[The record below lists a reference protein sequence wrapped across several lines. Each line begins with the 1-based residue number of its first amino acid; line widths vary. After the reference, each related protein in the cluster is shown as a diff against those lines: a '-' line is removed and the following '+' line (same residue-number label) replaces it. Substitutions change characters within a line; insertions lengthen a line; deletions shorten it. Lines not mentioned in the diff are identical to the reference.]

1 MLEQRLVFTD
11 MDGTLMDHYSYSYEA
26 AIPMLE
32 KLKRLG
38 IPVIPTTSKTFA
50 ELIVL
55 RKEIGLPGPF
65 ITENGAAVFI
75 PKDFFP
81 NQPGDTK
88 SVGDYWLKEFTLGKE
103 HWLGILQQ
111 GVAQLGGAQF
121 ADLFQQFSQMTT
133 AQICLATGL
142 DSPAAK
148 RAAQRQYGEPVLWLG
163 GEKERTQFIQTLTKL
178 GASPVEG
185 GRFIHVCGNCD
196 KGTALN
202 WLVDEFS
209 RQHPDSTCVSIALG
223 DSKNDIAMLE
233 AATIAVRI
241 LSPSNPLPQVNR
253 THNLYTSTHA
263 GPTGWHECLTQILAT
278 SIKE

>member
-1 MLEQRLVFTD
+1 MHKQLLVFTD
-11 MDGTLMDHYSYSYEA
+11 MDGTLMDHHSYSYEA

-32 KLKRLG
+32 QLKRLG

-50 ELIVL
+50 EVTVL
-55 RKEIGLPGPF
+55 RKEIGLAGPF

-75 PKDFFP
+75 PKNFLP
-81 NQPGDTK
+81 HQPSDTK
-88 SVGDYWLKEFTLGKE
+88 LVGDYWLKEFTFGKE

-111 GVAQLGGAQF
+111 GAEQF
-121 ADLFQQFSQMTT
+121 ADLFQQFSKMTT

-142 DSPAAK
+142 DESSAK
-148 RAAQRQYGEPVLWLG
+148 RAGQRQYGEPVLWHG
-163 GEKERTQFIQTLTKL
+163 GEQERAQFIYKLTKL

-209 RQHPDSTCVSIALG
+209 RQHPDTTCVSVALG

-233 AATIAVRI
+233 VATIAVRI

-253 THNLYTSTHA
+253 KHNLYTSTQIGPA
-263 GPTGWHECLTQILAT
+263 GWYECLTQILAT
-278 SIKE
+278 HI

>member
-1 MLEQRLVFTD
+1 MHKQLLVFTD
-11 MDGTLMDHYSYSYEA
+11 MDGTLMDHYSYSHEA
-26 AIPMLE
+26 ANPVLE

-50 ELIVL
+50 ELRVL
-55 RKEIGLPGPF
+55 RKEIGLSGPF

-75 PKDFFP
+75 PKGFLPD
-81 NQPGDTK
+81 QPSDTK
-88 SVGDYWLKEFTLGKE
+88 SVGDYWLKEFTSGKE

-111 GVAQLGGAQF
+111 AGAQF
-121 ADLFQQFSQMTT
+121 ADLFQPLSTMTT
-133 AQICLATGL
+133 AQICHATAL
-142 DSPAAK
+142 DGPSAK

-163 GEKERTQFIQTLTKL
+163 GEQERTQFIHQLTKL

-209 RQHPDSTCVSIALG
+209 RQHSNSVCVSIALG
-223 DSKNDIAMLE
+223 DSKNDIPMLE

-241 LSPSNPLPQVNR
+241 LSPSHPLPHVNR
-253 THNLYTSTHA
+253 KHNLYTSTQV
-263 GPTGWHECLTQILAT
+263 GPAGWHECMTKILAT
-278 SIKE
+278 QL

>member
-1 MLEQRLVFTD
+1 MPKQLLVFTD
-11 MDGTLMDHYSYSYEA
+11 MDGTLMDHYTYSYDA

-32 KLKRLG
+32 QLKRLG

-50 ELIVL
+50 ELTVL
-55 RKEIGLPGPF
+55 RKDIGLPGPF

-75 PKDFFP
+75 PKGFLPD
-81 NQPGDTK
+81 QPGDTK

-111 GVAQLGGAQF
+111 GGAQF
-121 ADLFQQFSQMTT
+121 VDLFQQFSTMTT
-133 AQICLATGL
+133 AQISLATGL
-142 DSPAAK
+142 DSSSAK

-163 GEKERTQFIQTLTKL
+163 EAQERTQFIHELTKL

-196 KGTALN
+196 KGSALN

-209 RQHPDSTCVSIALG
+209 RQHQGSNCVSIALG

-241 LSPSNPLPQVNR
+241 LSPSNPLPHVNR
-253 THNLYTSTHA
+253 RHNLYTSTQP
-263 GPTGWHECLTQILAT
+263 GPAGWHECLTKILAT
-278 SIKE
+278 QL